1 MDVSR
6 VVFGGLTWFAK
17 RRRPKAGGRGRV
29 EQSSE
34 DTGLVEDE
42 RRVESMER
50 KRGSARAELRGGIQW
65 QAQEL
70 PTT

>member
-1 MDVSR
+1 VDVSR

-34 DTGLVEDE
+34 ETGLVGDE
-42 RRVESMER
+42 RREYGEEER
-50 KRGSARAELRGGIQW
+50 EREG
-65 QAQEL
+65 
-70 PTT
+70 

>member
-1 MDVSR
+1 LVDVSR

-34 DTGLVEDE
+34 ETGLVGDE
-42 RRVESMER
+42 RRESMER
-50 KRGSARAELRGGIQW
+50 KRGSARAELRVGIQW
-65 QAQEL
+65 QTQEL